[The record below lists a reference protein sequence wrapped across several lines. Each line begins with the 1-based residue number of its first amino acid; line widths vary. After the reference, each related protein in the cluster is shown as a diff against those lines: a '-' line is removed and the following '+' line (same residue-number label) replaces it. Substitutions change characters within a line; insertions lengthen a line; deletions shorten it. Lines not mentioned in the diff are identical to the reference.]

1 MCTISNV
8 LIHLVLGT
16 SFTDDSFAGNRPAP
30 AAYLTITQSYQLHS
44 RVLSILSP
52 SLPLSTSSI
61 VMVFTRSY
69 SMWAASLLGSR
80 IKGNLIISYPKIFFF
95 THLLEKN
102 EKKKEKKNRKEEKRR
117 EEKRRERRSEHAQFE
132 NAGHSCRPAGYRP
145 LYKDV
150 QRLKRFLSAGDKN
163 KHIK

>member
-102 EKKKEKKNRKEEKRR
+102 EKKKEKKIEKKRR
-117 EEKRRERRSEHAQFE
+117 EEKRKKKWTRSIWKCGPFVPTGWLPTTLQRCSKIKEISISRRQEQTH
-132 NAGHSCRPAGYRP
+132 
-145 LYKDV
+145 
-150 QRLKRFLSAGDKN
+150 
-163 KHIK
+163 